1 MSRLSELKL
10 VTSPNHLYKKLE
22 EFGVNH
28 NFEVKKMIDNDAK
41 WLASQKKS
49 DSTSGNLLD
58 SDVQPS
64 AGFKLTIHNVDYHQ
78 DVHFMTE
85 EHQNIDKH
93 YVSVNATTNRITASH
108 LSHKV
113 PSESINEMDNG
124 KCIPNHLEQKAQRDN
139 YISLVQRI
147 LVENVPCLEFGKD
160 IVEKHIAH
168 RYSKETSQPTESVSV
183 TAL

>member
-1 MSRLSELKL
+1 MSQLSKLKL
-10 VTSPNHLYKKLE
+10 VTSPNHPYKKLE
-22 EFGVNH
+22 EA
-28 NFEVKKMIDNDAK
+28 KKMIDNDAK
-41 WLASQKKS
+41 WLTSQKKS

-64 AGFKLTIHNVDYHQ
+64 AGFKLTIDNVDYHQ
-78 DVHFMTE
+78 NVHFMTE

-124 KCIPNHLEQKAQRDN
+124 KCIPNHLEQKAQRDTTTLAWFSIFWWRM
-139 YISLVQRI
+139 YHV
-147 LVENVPCLEFGKD
+147 
-160 IVEKHIAH
+160 
-168 RYSKETSQPTESVSV
+168 
-183 TAL
+183 